1 MGDVTGKTNGSTVK
15 NKAGKETEN
24 GQPNM
29 EVIFGEM
36 LWVKLDQGSWW
47 PAQVV
52 DDNSISLAYK
62 PSSKGSKSD
71 VLVRLYGSYT
81 YNYVDIHGS
90 RAEFK
95 DILMKKNFNYESIF
109 KETLEQDLPSLKS
122 SRSKKR
128 QSNSKDSYFFLIKC
142 MSVSELGI
150 DNVVCLSSQDH
161 KRIYRINPRFQAKNL
176 SLLNLN
182 LKLQIPRQMGC
193 TMNHLLQTMKA
204 VLVD

>member
-128 QSNSKDSYFFLIKC
+128 QSNSKGSQKDISDK
-142 MSVSELGI
+142 SQVSSKKFKSAESEPQTPDTKANGVYNEPSSANNESSARRLKVMQILGL
-150 DNVVCLSSQDH
+150 VAPSGSPFPR
-161 KRIYRINPRFQAKNL
+161 RIVN
-176 SLLNLN
+176 
-182 LKLQIPRQMGC
+182 
-193 TMNHLLQTMKA
+193 
-204 VLVD
+204 